1 MAEEKLSP
9 MMEHYLKTKDK
20 YKDTIL
26 FYRLGDFYEMFFDD
40 AILVSKELELTLT
53 GKDCG
58 LKERAPMCGVPF
70 HAADVYISKLVDL
83 GYKVAVCEQVQDP
96 KLAKGLVERK
106 VIKIVTPGTNMAP
119 ENLSDDRNNYIM
131 CISYNGEEFGIAVSD
146 ISTGIFM
153 TTVINDKNKVFD
165 EINKFEPSEIIYQ
178 ELFEVSGIDLST
190 LSEKKNISCS
200 VAPAR
205 CFSIEDCSKIIR
217 EHFKVSSLEGLGL
230 KDFDSCIISCGALLK
245 YLYETQ
251 MSFLSQI
258 NTVNIYFTDQFML
271 IDSATRRNLELTE
284 TLRDKK
290 RKGSLLGVLD
300 RTKTAM
306 GARKLRSYVEQ
317 PLLDKKMIEKRLDAI
332 SSLNDNIISRD
343 EMREYLGS
351 VYDLE
356 RLMTRISIKTANPRD
371 LLSFRNS
378 LKLLPFIKN
387 LISEYDSEIF
397 RKMAESF
404 DPLSDIYELLESAI
418 AEDAPI
424 TVKEGGIFKPGYC
437 DRIDEYKEIRKN
449 AKDLLAALEERER
462 DKTGIKN
469 IKVKYNKV
477 FGYYIEVTNS
487 FKDKVPDYFIR
498 KQTLTNAERYTTN
511 ELNELSD
518 KILGAEDK
526 LYALEYDE
534 YTALRDRIAA
544 ETVRVQQTA
553 EYIAVTDA
561 LASLS
566 YVAVRN
572 NYVRPAINEDGVI
585 DIKGGRHPVV
595 EKMIPGGSFVPN
607 DTFLDNVDN
616 RISIITGPNMAGK
629 STYMRQS
636 AIIVL
641 MAQMGSFVPADF
653 ANISLC
659 DRIFTRVGA
668 SDDLASG
675 QSTFMVE
682 MSEVANI
689 LRNATRNSLIILDE
703 IGRGT
708 STFDGLSIAWAVVE
722 YIADSNILGAKT
734 LFATHYHEL
743 TELEGKLSSVNNYC
757 IAIKQQGESIVFIR
771 KIIRGGID
779 RSYGIEVAR
788 LAGVPEAVIK
798 RAKDISEFLAED
810 DITGKVKDIKA
821 QGVPENQGAKKR
833 HKQTED
839 FGQLSF
845 FGTAEEISIANE
857 LKELDLN
864 NMTPMKAMLYLQE
877 LKRRLNGDAD

>member
-9 MMEHYLKTKDK
+9 MMEHYLKTKDE

-205 CFSIEDCSKIIR
+205 YFSFEDCSKIIR

-798 RAKDISEFLAED
+798 RAKDISEFLAEE

-821 QGVPENQGAKKR
+821 QGVPEVSNAKKR